1 MTRRDDTFARVL
13 ALHPSPSDD
22 ATRARSSMVDAC
34 YEALKRKIINN
45 EFPPGFQALE
55 QELADLLG
63 VSRTPVREALP
74 RLQED
79 GLIERLPRRGIRV
92 LAISPE
98 DFREIFDLLTCLEAK
113 AVELLIARGFPD
125 GSAPFAEMAEAIAE
139 GERALDA
146 DDLDAWADADR
157 KFHRAI
163 LLHCGNRRLARTA
176 FGVWDQFRRA
186 EMTTLRLRPKPTTS
200 PVEHRQILAEI
211 QRGDVAAAQAHM
223 RDHGLAS
230 MRVLIG
236 VLGDY
241 RIRHL

>member
-1 MTRRDDTFARVL
+1 MT
-13 ALHPSPSDD
+13 
-22 ATRARSSMVDAC
+22 ARSGGAGVSATVIPLNGEGRTSMVDFC
-34 YEALKRKIINN
+34 YEALKRRIINN

-98 DFREIFDLLTCLEAK
+98 DFKEIFELLTCLEAK
-113 AVELLIARGFPD
+113 AAELFVGCGFAPD
-125 GSAPFAEMAEAIAE
+125 APPFAEMDEAIAE
-139 GERALDA
+139 GERALGA
-146 DDLDAWADADR
+146 DDLDAWAEADK

-163 LLHCGNRRLARTA
+163 LLHCGNRRLAKTA
-176 FGVWDQFRRA
+176 FAAWEQFRRA
-186 EMTTLRLRPKPTTS
+186 EMTTLRLRPKPTAS
-200 PVEHRQILAEI
+200 PAEHRQIVDALRRRDA
-211 QRGDVAAAQAHM
+211 AAAQAHM
-223 RDHGLAS
+223 RQHGVGAMHAL
-230 MRVLIG
+230 LD
-236 VLGDY
+236 VLGNY